1 MAGYKHVYHLRS
13 LPAPSLH
20 SLEWAPLAWIGPP
33 GTPALPMSTGRL
45 PLARSAASRR
55 ESVRCIP
62 HAPRSPDRSMPE
74 DRRLATRNTMRTR
87 RDVCNAALCWRAAL
101 TVVKSCR
108 MAHTVSYP
116 IRSSGRLHPAQ
127 HVNVGRQGRKPW
139 IPLIIIGPRP
149 FKWVPPKCLINP

>member
-1 MAGYKHVYHLRS
+1 MIACRQHPHRPARRVLELRADRPTGHAR
-13 LPAPSLH
+13 LADEHGPA
-20 SLEWAPLAWIGPP
+20 
-33 GTPALPMSTGRL
+33 TTV
-45 PLARSAASRR
+45 ARSAASRR

-127 HVNVGRQGRKPW
+127 HMSTLAGKEENHGF
-139 IPLIIIGPRP
+139 PLS
-149 FKWVPPKCLINP
+149 L